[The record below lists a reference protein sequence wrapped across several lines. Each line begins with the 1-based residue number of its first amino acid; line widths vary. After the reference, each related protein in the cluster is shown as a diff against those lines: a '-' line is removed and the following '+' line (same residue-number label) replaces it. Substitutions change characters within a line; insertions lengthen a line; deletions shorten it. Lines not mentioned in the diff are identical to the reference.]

1 MTSQQ
6 MTYLAAF
13 FTYLLAMITISWFV
27 SRWQK
32 SGSDFLLAGRKVP
45 LFLTLGTT
53 VATMVGTGSSM
64 GAVGFAYQN
73 AWAGALYGIGGAIGI
88 LLLAWIF
95 APVRKQQF
103 ATMSEELASYVDD
116 NALVKKILA
125 VIIYAASIGWLG
137 AHLIGGGMYLAWL
150 TGIDDTTAKL
160 IIGVGLAIYVTLGGY
175 SAVVWTD
182 AIQAV
187 ILFIGF
193 LLMAYF
199 AIDFVGG
206 WQAVQNNHLVNESGL
221 FSYQNIGL
229 VPAISMSFAVL
240 VGVMATPSFR
250 QRIYSG
256 DSVSSI
262 RQSFVMS
269 GVLYLGFSLVPAII
283 GICAFLINGNLDN
296 PAYAFPYIALNT
308 LPVLLGGLIL
318 LAGISATL
326 SSASSDAIAGV
337 SVFVS
342 DIYAWLFQKSSDKK
356 QLTDRQQLVL
366 SRFSMILTV
375 TIALLF
381 ALLSNNIITYIT
393 KMISLA
399 LCGLFVMGLLGRFWQ
414 KLTWQGSIA
423 ILLSST
429 LSAALIGFNESW
441 LAYFGNP
448 SIPAVISGVF
458 FGVLVSLLTQPD
470 KPTEITSTN
479 KELESVL

>member
-1 MTSQQ
+1 MTSEQI
-6 MTYLAAF
+6 TYLVAF
-13 FTYLLAMITISWFV
+13 FVYLLAMIAISWFV

-73 AWAGALYGIGGAIGI
+73 AWAGALYGIGGAVGI
-88 LLLAWIF
+88 LLLAWVF

-103 ATMSEELASYVDD
+103 ATMSEELASYVGD
-116 NALVKKILA
+116 NAHVKKILA

-160 IIGVGLAIYVTLGGY
+160 IIGIGLAIYVTLGGY

-187 ILFIGF
+187 ILFVGF

-199 AIDFVGG
+199 AIDSVGG
-206 WQAVQNNHLVNESGL
+206 WQALQNNQLVNDRGL

-229 VPAISMSFAVL
+229 IPAISMSFAVL

-262 RQSFVMS
+262 RKSFVLS

-283 GICAFLINGNLDN
+283 GICAYLIKGNLHN

-308 LPVLLGGLIL
+308 LPMLLGGLIL

-342 DIYAWLFQKSSDKK
+342 DIYQWFSDTPLSDAH
-356 QLTDRQQLVL
+356 QLML
-366 SRFSMILTV
+366 SRFAMIITV

-399 LCGLFVMGLLGRFWQ
+399 LCGLFVMGLLGRFWH

-423 ILLSST
+423 ILVAST
-429 LSAALIGFNESW
+429 LTAALIGFNPTW
-441 LAYFGNP
+441 LAFFGNP
-448 SIPAVISGVF
+448 SIPAVISGAF
-458 FGVLVSLLTQPD
+458 FGIVVSLVTQIKTPS
-470 KPTEITSTN
+470 KIVQKNTV
-479 KELESVL
+479 ELM

>member
-1 MTSQQ
+1 
-6 MTYLAAF
+6 
-13 FTYLLAMITISWFV
+13 
-27 SRWQK
+27 
-32 SGSDFLLAGRKVP
+32 
-45 LFLTLGTT
+45 
-53 VATMVGTGSSM
+53 
-64 GAVGFAYQN
+64 
-73 AWAGALYGIGGAIGI
+73 
-88 LLLAWIF
+88 
-95 APVRKQQF
+95 
-103 ATMSEELASYVDD
+103 
-116 NALVKKILA
+116 
-125 VIIYAASIGWLG
+125 
-137 AHLIGGGMYLAWL
+137 
-150 TGIDDTTAKL
+150 
-160 IIGVGLAIYVTLGGY
+160 
-175 SAVVWTD
+175 
-182 AIQAV
+182 
-187 ILFIGF
+187 
-193 LLMAYF
+193 
-199 AIDFVGG
+199 
-206 WQAVQNNHLVNESGL
+206 
-221 FSYQNIGL
+221 
-229 VPAISMSFAVL
+229 
-240 VGVMATPSFR
+240 
-250 QRIYSG
+250 
-256 DSVSSI
+256 
-262 RQSFVMS
+262 MS

-283 GICAFLINGNLDN
+283 GICAYLINGNLDN

-342 DIYAWLFQKSSDKK
+342 DIYAWLFKKSSDKK

>member
-6 MTYLAAF
+6 MTFLAAF
-13 FTYLLAMITISWFV
+13 FAYLLAMIAISWFV

-73 AWAGALYGIGGAIGI
+73 AWAGALYGIGGAVGI
-88 LLLAWIF
+88 LLLAWVF
-95 APVRKQQF
+95 APVRIQQF
-103 ATMSEELASYVDD
+103 ATMSEELASYVGN

-160 IIGVGLAIYVTLGGY
+160 IIGIGLAIYVTLGGY

-187 ILFIGF
+187 QNNQLVNGSGF
-193 LLMAYF
+193 L
-199 AIDFVGG
+199 
-206 WQAVQNNHLVNESGL
+206 
-221 FSYQNIGL
+221 SYQNIGL
-229 VPAISMSFAVL
+229 IPAISMSFAVL

-262 RQSFVMS
+262 RKSFVMS

-283 GICAFLINGNLDN
+283 GICAYLIKGDLDN

-308 LPVLLGGLIL
+308 LPLLLGGLIL

-342 DIYAWLFQKSSDKK
+342 DIYAWLFKKSLSK
-356 QLTDRQQLVL
+356 QPLTDKQQLLL
-366 SRFSMILTV
+366 SRFAMILTV

-423 ILLSST
+423 ILVAST
-429 LSAALIGFNESW
+429 LTAALIGFNPTW
-441 LAYFGNP
+441 LAFFGNP
-448 SIPAVISGVF
+448 SIPAVISGAF
-458 FGVLVSLLTQPD
+458 FGIVVSLVTQVKTPS
-470 KPTEITSTN
+470 KIVQKNTV
-479 KELESVL
+479 ELM

>member
-6 MTYLAAF
+6 MTFLAAF
-13 FTYLLAMITISWFV
+13 FAYLLAMIAISWFV

-45 LFLTLGTT
+45 LLLTLGTT

-73 AWAGALYGIGGAIGI
+73 AWAGALYGIGGAVGI
-88 LLLAWIF
+88 LLLAWVF

-103 ATMSEELASYVDD
+103 ATMSEELASYVGN
-116 NALVKKILA
+116 NAYVKKVLA

-160 IIGVGLAIYVTLGGY
+160 IIGIGLAIYVTLGGY

-187 ILFIGF
+187 ILFVGF

-199 AIDFVGG
+199 AIDSVGG
-206 WQAVQNNHLVNESGL
+206 WQAVQNNQLVNGSGFL
-221 FSYQNIGL
+221 SYQNIGL
-229 VPAISMSFAVL
+229 IPAISMSFAVL

-262 RQSFVMS
+262 RKSFVMS

-283 GICAFLINGNLDN
+283 GICAYLIKGDLDN

-308 LPVLLGGLIL
+308 LPLLLGGLIL

-342 DIYAWLFQKSSDKK
+342 DIYAWLFKKSLSK
-356 QLTDRQQLVL
+356 QPLTDKQQLLL
-366 SRFSMILTV
+366 SRFAMILTV
-375 TIALLF
+375 AIALLF

-399 LCGLFVMGLLGRFWQ
+399 LCGLFVMGLLGRFWRR
-414 KLTWQGSIA
+414 LTWQGSIA
-423 ILLSST
+423 ILVAST
-429 LSAALIGFNESW
+429 LTAALIGFNPTW
-441 LAYFGNP
+441 LAFFGNP
-448 SIPAVISGVF
+448 SIPAVISGAF
-458 FGVLVSLLTQPD
+458 FGIVVSLVTQVKTPS
-470 KPTEITSTN
+470 KIVQKNTV
-479 KELESVL
+479 ELM

>member
-1 MTSQQ
+1 
-6 MTYLAAF
+6 
-13 FTYLLAMITISWFV
+13 
-27 SRWQK
+27 
-32 SGSDFLLAGRKVP
+32 
-45 LFLTLGTT
+45 
-53 VATMVGTGSSM
+53 M

-73 AWAGALYGIGGAIGI
+73 AWAGALYGIGGAMGI
-88 LLLAWIF
+88 LLLAWAF

-103 ATMSEELASYVDD
+103 ATMSEELASYVG
-116 NALVKKILA
+116 NNPHVKKILA

-160 IIGVGLAIYVTLGGY
+160 IIGIGLAIYVTLGGY

-187 ILFIGF
+187 ILFVGF

-199 AIDFVGG
+199 AIDSVGG
-206 WQAVQNNHLVNESGL
+206 WQAVQNNQLVNERGL

-229 VPAISMSFAVL
+229 IPAISMSFAVL

-256 DSVSSI
+256 DNVSSI
-262 RQSFVMS
+262 RKSFVMS

-283 GICAFLINGNLDN
+283 GICAYLIKGDLDN

-308 LPVLLGGLIL
+308 LPILLGGLIL

-342 DIYAWLFQKSSDKK
+342 DIYQWFSDKPISDTH
-356 QLTDRQQLVL
+356 QLRL
-366 SRFSMILTV
+366 SRFAMIITV

-399 LCGLFVMGLLGRFWQ
+399 LCGLFVMGLLGRFWR

-429 LSAALIGFNESW
+429 LCAALIGFNPVW

-448 SIPAVISGVF
+448 SLPAVIAGAV
-458 FGVLVSLLTQPD
+458 FGVGVSLLTQVKAQPQMVP
-470 KPTEITSTN
+470 KNSV
-479 KELESVL
+479 ESV